1 MLSDSGIFTL
11 LKSLLRFLRKG
22 SLPARAQG
30 AVAVANTGAVGI
42 QRRRRISIKSGDTIP
57 PAMTDLSLSVVFFL
71 LVNVSVMSFTKA
83 QQAVAVNVPEI
94 AKPVGAVNPGQGLRE
109 KRIILLKDGKLVSEG
124 KPLELAAV
132 GLFAA
137 GASGVIVEADKE
149 AAVGK
154 LLELQ
159 QVLLKAG
166 CDMQILVKDKKS

>member
-1 MLSDSGIFTL
+1 MLSDNGLFTL
-11 LKSLLRFLRKG
+11 LRSLLRFLRKR
-22 SLPARAQG
+22 SLPARAQ
-30 AVAVANTGAVGI
+30 APAPAAQAAAALI
-42 QRRRRISIKSGDTIP
+42 QRRRRVPIKSSDTIP

-71 LVNVSVMSFTKA
+71 LVNVSVMSFSKA

-94 AKPVGAVNPGQGLRE
+94 AKPAGAVNQGQGLRE
-109 KRIILLKDGKLVSEG
+109 KRILLLKDGKLVSEG

-132 GLFAA
+132 GPFAA

-149 AAVGK
+149 ASVGK

-159 QVLLKAG
+159 QALIKAG

>member
-1 MLSDSGIFTL
+1 MLSNNGLFTL
-11 LKSLLRFLRKG
+11 LRSLLRFLRKR
-22 SLPARAQG
+22 SLLAKAQ
-30 AVAVANTGAVGI
+30 ATAPVANTGSVGI
-42 QRRRRISIKSGDTIP
+42 QRRRRISLKSNDTIP

-71 LVNVSVMSFTKA
+71 LVNVSVMSFSKA

-94 AKPVGAVNPGQGLRE
+94 ARPVGAVNPGQGMRE
-109 KRIILLKDGKLVSEG
+109 KRIFLLKDGKLVSEG
-124 KPLELAAV
+124 KPLELASV

-159 QVLLKAG
+159 QVLIKAG
-166 CDMQILVKDKKS
+166 CEMQILVKDKKS

>member
-11 LKSLLRFLRKG
+11 LKSLLRFLRKRP
-22 SLPARAQG
+22 LPATAHVAP
-30 AVAVANTGAVGI
+30 AVVNTGAVGI

-71 LVNVSVMSFTKA
+71 LVNVSVMSFSKA

-94 AKPVGAVNPGQGLRE
+94 AKPAGAVNPGQGLRE
-109 KRIILLKDGKLVSEG
+109 KRIILLKDGNLVSEG
-124 KPLELAAV
+124 KPLDMAAV

-159 QVLLKAG
+159 QVLVKAG

>member
-1 MLSDSGIFTL
+1 MLSDRGLFTL
-11 LKSLLRFLRKG
+11 LKSLLRFLLKR
-22 SLPARAQG
+22 SLTTSVQPAAAG
-30 AVAVANTGAVGI
+30 ANAGAVGL
-42 QRRRRISIKSGDTIP
+42 QRRRRISLKSGDTIP

-71 LVNVSVMSFTKA
+71 LVNVSVMSFSKA
-83 QQAVAVNVPEI
+83 QQAVAVDVPEI
-94 AKPVGAVNPGQGLRE
+94 AKPVGAVNTGQGLRE
-109 KRIILLKDGKLVSEG
+109 KRIYLLKDGKLVSEG

-149 AAVGK
+149 ASVGK

-159 QVLLKAG
+159 QALIKTG

>member
-1 MLSDSGIFTL
+1 MLSDSGLFNL
-11 LKSLLRFLRKG
+11 LRSLLRFLRKR
-22 SLPARAQG
+22 PAPVRNHAAAPG
-30 AVAVANTGAVGI
+30 AKAETATL
-42 QRRRRISIKSGDTIP
+42 QSRRRVPIKSSDTIP

-71 LVNVSVMSFTKA
+71 LVNVSVMSFSKA

-94 AKPVGAVNPGQGLRE
+94 ARPVGAVNPGQGLRE
-109 KRIILLKDGKLVSEG
+109 KWITLLKDGKLVSEG
-124 KPLELAAV
+124 KPLELSAV

-159 QVLLKAG
+159 QTLLKAG
-166 CDMQILVKDKKS
+166 CDMQILVKDTKL